1 MFRKFLEW
9 WRRPVVLPQD
19 ATDDELPYEARS
31 TWANLD
37 DAYGFDDEED

>member
-9 WRRPVVLPQD
+9 LNRPIIVQD
-19 ATDDELPYEARS
+19 ATDGELPYEARS
-31 TWANLD
+31 TWDNLD

>member
-1 MFRKFLEW
+1 MFRWLFGWLNK
-9 WRRPVVLPQD
+9 PIIVQD

-31 TWANLD
+31 TWERLD

>member
-1 MFRKFLEW
+1 MGKFWAWFFSPL
-9 WRRPVVLPQD
+9 VIAKD

-31 TWANLD
+31 TWDNLD

>member
-9 WRRPVVLPQD
+9 LNRPLVIVPD

-31 TWANLD
+31 TWDNID

>member
-1 MFRKFLEW
+1 MFRWLLNW
-9 WRRPVVLPQD
+9 WYKPIIVGPD

-31 TWANLD
+31 TWERLD